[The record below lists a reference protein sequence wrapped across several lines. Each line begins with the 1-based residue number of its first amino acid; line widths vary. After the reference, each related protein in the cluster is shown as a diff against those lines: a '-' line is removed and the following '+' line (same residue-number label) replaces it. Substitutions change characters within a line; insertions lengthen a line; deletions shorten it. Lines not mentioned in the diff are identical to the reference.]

1 MTMTQHENNKDEGD
15 YEDDCEPTKAR
26 FCTDLAKE
34 KDDYDPTQVI
44 HTHAYNNDCEAED
57 DCDPTRALYCRY
69 RKDDFDYENDYDP
82 TRALY
87 SAGFFVLQTL
97 HHPYITLGGSPA

>member
-1 MTMTQHENNKDEGD
+1 MTMVKVIENAKHQLWLELFTRKLNQLMTMTQHENNKDEGD

-69 RKDDFDYENDYDP
+69 
-82 TRALY
+82 
-87 SAGFFVLQTL
+87 
-97 HHPYITLGGSPA
+97 